1 VGLCLGGGD
10 LANVDTCLCAGAQ
23 LGVEQSVVELSEV
36 AFDMA
41 VVVDGQPLE
50 EALVEQ
56 SPLRPVRSAIGVL
69 DVSREFKRSVKLRIE
84 IPR

>member
-1 VGLCLGGGD
+1 
-10 LANVDTCLCAGAQ
+10 
-23 LGVEQSVVELSEV
+23 
-36 AFDMA
+36 MA